1 MATTS
6 NDSASSE
13 RLAELKTFDETKAG
27 GRSQKLPR
35 IFHTPPRLLDNRPAV
50 SSEDP
55 DFIFPVIDLEGV
67 LDPNKRTW
75 IVKNIRDAS
84 GKWGFFQVVNHGV
97 PAIVMKE
104 MQAGIRKFYEQ
115 DVELE
120 KEFFGCD
127 PTKKVVYNSNFD
139 LYNAPAAN
147 WRDSTLY
154 HMAPDP
160 PALVE
165 FSACCREIPTEYSKE
180 MKKFGDLL
188 FQLLSEALG
197 LRSDHLREIGCVE
210 GMVMGCH
217 YYPACPQPKL
227 TIGLGKH
234 SDLDFATILLQD
246 HIGGLEVLHW
256 NQWVDVPYS
265 FGGLVINIGDLLQAS
280 SLFSYFVVVES

>member
-120 KEFFGCD
+120 KEFFG
-127 PTKKVVYNSNFD
+127 
-139 LYNAPAAN
+139 
-147 WRDSTLY
+147 
-154 HMAPDP
+154 
-160 PALVE
+160 
-165 FSACCREIPTEYSKE
+165 REIPTEYSKE

-265 FGGLVINIGDLLQAS
+265 FGGLVINIGDLLQS
-280 SLFSYFVVVES
+280 TEWWQKVLGQECR